1 MIFDGIIFLKNS
13 IKREGANMFRKKI
26 YIIVLLVIIF
36 IGGCQANKGENDSQ
50 KIDKV
55 VEKKMHSSAKVD
67 SSIDLSS
74 NQLVSIIIEF
84 KTKPAKIAVLEAK
97 AKGITLTF
105 EEAKRQVEQSHQSF
119 QKLLSLLDEN
129 NVQYRVKHTYK
140 AALNGISIEMPAN
153 EINRLLGS
161 SVISKI
167 YPDKQ
172 IQLDPPINPSDQ
184 K

>member
-1 MIFDGIIFLKNS
+1 MY
-13 IKREGANMFRKKI
+13 RKKY

-36 IGGCQANKGENDSQ
+36 IGGCQANKVKNDSQ
-50 KIDKV
+50 KDDKV

-67 SSIDLSS
+67 PSIDLSS

-97 AKGITLTF
+97 AKGITLTL

-119 QKLLSLLDEN
+119 RKLLSLLDDN
-129 NVQYRVKHTYK
+129 KVPYRIKHTYK
-140 AALNGISIEMPAN
+140 AALNGVSMEMPAS

-172 IQLDPPINPSDQ
+172 IQLDPPTNPSD
-184 K
+184 KV

>member
-1 MIFDGIIFLKNS
+1 
-13 IKREGANMFRKKI
+13 MFRKKC

-36 IGGCQANKGENDSQ
+36 IGGCQTNKGENDTQ
-50 KIDKV
+50 KNDKV
-55 VEKKMHSSAKVD
+55 VEKKMNSSVKVD

-74 NQLVSIIIEF
+74 NQFVSIIIEF
-84 KTKPAKIAVLEAK
+84 KMKPAKIAVLEAK
-97 AKGITLTF
+97 AKGITLTL
-105 EEAKRQVEQSHQSF
+105 EEAERQVELSHQSF
-119 QKLLSLLDEN
+119 RKLLSLLDEN
-129 NVQYRVKHTYK
+129 NVPYRIKHTYK
-140 AALNGISIEMPAN
+140 AALNGISMEMPAN

-161 SVISKI
+161 SVISKF